1 MREVVVKELWS
12 YPVKGCQGVAVDSL
26 QITKMGIVGDR
37 IFSLWEEGG
46 ALVSQKETPKIASIA
61 ARFTLE
67 NGVLELSHATHG
79 SYRHSIRSEGD
90 RLASKWV
97 LDKFETIDQGDEV
110 AEWLSILLEKNVRL
124 VTPDQPWKIVL
135 PHPLLKRMHDSEK
148 QKFFAASEVSLAN
161 RASLD
166 DLNSR
171 LESPVPMDRFR
182 VNVVVDGIDA
192 YEEDEMD
199 ALANENV
206 ELLQVSAAERC
217 VIIATDQK
225 TGHRPKNNI
234 LQVLGEYRRR
244 SAETKFSSG
253 LLFGNYMTVGREGLL
268 RTGDRLSFA

>member
-1 MREVVVKELWS
+1 
-12 YPVKGCQGVAVDSL
+12 
-26 QITKMGIVGDR
+26 
-37 IFSLWEEGG
+37 
-46 ALVSQKETPKIASIA
+46 
-61 ARFTLE
+61 
-67 NGVLELSHATHG
+67 
-79 SYRHSIRSEGD
+79 
-90 RLASKWV
+90 
-97 LDKFETIDQGDEV
+97 
-110 AEWLSILLEKNVRL
+110 
-124 VTPDQPWKIVL
+124 
-135 PHPLLKRMHDSEK
+135 
-148 QKFFAASEVSLAN
+148 SLAN

>member
-26 QITKMGIVGDR
+26 QITKRGIVGDR

-61 ARFTLE
+61 ARFSPET
-67 NGVLELSHATHG
+67 GVLELSHATHG
-79 SYRHSIRSEGD
+79 AYQHSVRFEGD

-124 VTPDQPWKIVL
+124 VTPDQPWKIVF
-135 PHPLLKRMHDSEK
+135 PHPLLKRVHDSAK

-182 VNVVVDGIDA
+182 MNVIVDGIDA

-199 ALANENV
+199 TLGNENV

-217 VIIATDQK
+217 VIITTDQK
-225 TGHRPKNNI
+225 TGNRPKNNI

-253 LLFGNYMTVGREGLL
+253 LLFGNYMTVGREGFLHV
-268 RTGDRLSFA
+268 GDRLSFA

>member
-1 MREVVVKELWS
+1 
-12 YPVKGCQGVAVDSL
+12 
-26 QITKMGIVGDR
+26 MGGRWGFGKPEGNAEDR
-37 IFSLWEEGG
+37 VHRGEIFPRNW
-46 ALVSQKETPKIASIA
+46 
-61 ARFTLE
+61 
-67 NGVLELSHATHG
+67 ELSHATHG
-79 SYRHSIRSEGD
+79 AYQHSVRFEGD

-124 VTPDQPWKIVL
+124 VTPDQPWKIVF
-135 PHPLLKRMHDSEK
+135 PHPLLKRVHDSAK

-171 LESPVPMDRFR
+171 LESPIPMDRFR
-182 VNVVVDGIDA
+182 MNVIVDGIDA

-199 ALANENV
+199 TLGNENV

-217 VIIATDQK
+217 VIITTDQK
-225 TGHRPKNNI
+225 TGNRPENNI

-244 SAETKFSSG
+244 SAETKFGSG
-253 LLFGNYMTVGREGLL
+253 LLFGNYMTVGREGFLHV
-268 RTGDRLSFA
+268 GDRLSFA

>member
-1 MREVVVKELWS
+1 
-12 YPVKGCQGVAVDSL
+12 
-26 QITKMGIVGDR
+26 
-37 IFSLWEEGG
+37 
-46 ALVSQKETPKIASIA
+46 KIASIA
-61 ARFTLE
+61 ARFTPE

-182 VNVVVDGIDA
+182 VNVVVDGINA

-199 ALANENV
+199 VLANKNV

-234 LQVLGEYRRR
+234 LQVLGDYRRR

>member
-26 QITKMGIVGDR
+26 QITKRGIVGDR

-61 ARFTLE
+61 ARFSPET
-67 NGVLELSHATHG
+67 GVLELSHATHG
-79 SYRHSIRSEGD
+79 AYQHSVRFEGD

-124 VTPDQPWKIVL
+124 VTPDQPWKIVF
-135 PHPLLKRMHDSEK
+135 PHPLLKRVHDSAK

-166 DLNSR
+166 DWNSR

-182 VNVVVDGIDA
+182 MNVIVDGIGA

-199 ALANENV
+199 TLGNENV
-206 ELLQVSAAERC
+206 QLLQVCAAERC

-225 TGHRPKNNI
+225 TGDRPKNNI

-253 LLFGNYMTVGREGLL
+253 LLFGNYMTVGREGFLHV
-268 RTGDRLSFA
+268 GDRLSFA